1 MGCFMYF
8 DGNIKPNMFWEVY
21 ARYFLVSKAIHEVC
35 EDLQIDSPTVL
46 EIGANGENYINEFL
60 PTAIVIPLNLKTENL
75 NRPAE
80 KLVVADASH
89 MPEIPDNSYD
99 FVISCAVLEHI
110 PPKLHKAV
118 LSESCR
124 VARLGVLHAAPQ
136 ESEQVNRAERTVS
149 NFHELLYNTK
159 HRWLEEH
166 LLNGHPSIEALSSY
180 CRELGVDYSIFQH
193 MDCRLWASFYRTYL
207 EVIRYSG
214 KFREYVN
221 AYYQRELFFRDSGTF
236 NVFIYLYI
244 SKSGPKAE
252 DVLRNFKIGLSKDK
266 SEELLWD
273 ASDFQ
278 RHLENIISRNRE
290 QNIIN
295 HGKVLE
301 EQLKTAAQCISE
313 LKSVQ
318 KQFENIHEENEA
330 LSAKLAHLTRE
341 YASKNMICSKQ
352 EEELQALKQQY
363 SQLISDLYAVK
374 HSTSWKLTFPI
385 RWVGNLIRKKHH
397 VTSN

>member
-1 MGCFMYF
+1 MIF
-8 DGNIKPNMFWEVY
+8 DNGVKANIFWETY

-35 EDLQIDSPTVL
+35 ENLQIDSPTIL
-46 EIGANGENYINEFL
+46 EIGANGENYINQFL
-60 PTAIVIPLNLKTENL
+60 PSAVVTPLNPNPENVSKHCDNL
-75 NRPAE
+75 I
-80 KLVVADASH
+80 VADASH

-149 NFHELLYNTK
+149 NFHELLYNAK

-236 NVFIYLYI
+236 NVFMYLYI

-252 DVLRNFKIGLSKDK
+252 EVLRNFKIGLSKARC
-266 SEELLWD
+266 EALLWD

-295 HGKVLE
+295 HGKALD
-301 EQLKTAAQCISE
+301 EQLNTAVQCISE

-318 KQFENIHEENEA
+318 KQFDTIQEENEA

-341 YASKNMICSKQ
+341 CESKNLICSKQ

-363 SQLISDLYAVK
+363 DQSISDLYAVK
-374 HSTSWKLTFPI
+374 HSTSWKVTSPI
-385 RWVGNLIRKKHH
+385 RWVGNLVRKKRNI
-397 VTSN
+397 TSK